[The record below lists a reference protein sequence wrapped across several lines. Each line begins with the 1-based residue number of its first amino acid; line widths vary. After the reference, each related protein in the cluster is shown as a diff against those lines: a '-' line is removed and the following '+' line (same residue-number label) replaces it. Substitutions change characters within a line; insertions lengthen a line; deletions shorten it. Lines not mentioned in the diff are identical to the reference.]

1 MKKLLPFLLLSLFIW
16 TCAKDGNNRPTLN
29 NMIGKHE
36 GILDDEWY
44 YFYSDLDTFIIDSGS
59 VYIPILVNISYS
71 GNDIKVEDDSGR
83 FIQILRNPHDS
94 LIDDGVLYYNFVQAN
109 FSLEY
114 LEYHFTNDSLVL
126 FKSSTSPSQ
135 FDDFRF
141 THFNGTKVE

>member
-16 TCAKDGNNRPTLN
+16 TCAKDEINIS
-29 NMIGKHE
+29 NMVGKYE

-44 YFYSDLDTFIIDSGS
+44 YFYSDLDTFIFDSGS
-59 VYIPILVNISYS
+59 VYVPVIVNISYS

-83 FIQILRNPHDS
+83 FIQILRNPNDS
-94 LIDDGVLYYNFVQAN
+94 IIDNDILYYNFVDAN

-114 LEYHFTNDSLVL
+114 LEYHFANDSLVL

-135 FDDFRF
+135 FDDYRF
-141 THFNGTKVE
+141 TRFNGTKIE